1 MKNSQPKD
9 QHILPE
15 MFLNGFVNESRNI
28 FMFDAVKNKI
38 SDPRNVDSVAKE
50 KHIYTVIKGQNK
62 DYAVE
67 KKFSEIESHASPL
80 FRKIT
85 STGFVDITAQDVP
98 EIIDFIVL
106 IFIRTPRATSIAE
119 HVMKKDEVLSK
130 MIAIDPKAKK
140 VADACNNSRGLSYA
154 ITLESSFLH
163 RHKVLT
169 DNFDLILLTAEEGS
183 PPFILNDMFCC
194 LEMTSLETHYI
205 DDNIDW
211 SKMNVRKHFPVSN
224 RHCVSFVPKK
234 DKSKIGTSEITYG
247 RAAASQSDVQI
258 INRLSFSQKERYAY
272 CSQKDTL
279 QNAVAHEAMHHDT

>member
-1 MKNSQPKD
+1 MKKNQPKD

-15 MFLNGFVNESRNI
+15 MFLSGFVNESRNI
-28 FMFDAVKNKI
+28 FMFDANKNKI
-38 SDPRNVDSVAKE
+38 SDPRNVNSVAKH
-50 KHIYTVIKGQNK
+50 KHIYTVINGQNK
-62 DYAVE
+62 DYTVE
-67 KKFSEIESHASPL
+67 EKFSEIESHAAPL
-80 FRKIT
+80 FKKIA
-85 STGFVDITAQDVP
+85 SAGFIDITAQDIA

-106 IFIRTPRATSIAE
+106 IFIRTPRATLIAE
-119 HVMKKDEVLSK
+119 RVMKKDEVLSK

-140 VADACNNSRGLSYA
+140 VADACSNSRGLSYA

-211 SKMNVRKHFPVSN
+211 SKMSVKKHFPVSN
-224 RHCVSFVPKK
+224 KHCVSFIPKK
-234 DKSKIGTSEITYG
+234 DKSRIGTSEITYG
-247 RAAASQSDVQI
+247 RTFASQSDVQI

-272 CSQKDTL
+272 CSQMGAL
-279 QNAVAHEAMHHDT
+279 QDAIANGGGPL